1 MNGHFTNQK
10 GQSMFD
16 LPSLTLFIAASWVLI
31 LTPGPDTLYVLTRGI
46 AQGKQAGVISA
57 FGVTLGIFIHTL
69 AAAFGLALVLQTSA
83 LAFLIVKY
91 VGALYLLYLGIKTLK
106 DRSSLTLS
114 SEYEPRQL
122 RILFGQGVLSNVTNP
137 KVALFFLAFLPQFVH
152 PENGYVPMQMI
163 VLGLIFAFFGVI
175 YLSGVGYS
183 AGKVGTW
190 IAQHPRYL
198 KPLRWATG
206 GIFLGLGLR
215 LAFTERQ

>member
-1 MNGHFTNQK
+1 
-10 GQSMFD
+10 MFD
-16 LPSLTLFIAASWVLI
+16 VASLTLFIVASWVLI

-57 FGVTLGIFIHTL
+57 LGVTLGIFVHTL
-69 AAAFGLALVLQTSA
+69 AAAFGLAIVLQTSA

-106 DRSSLTLS
+106 DRSSLTLAP
-114 SEYEPRQL
+114 EHKPRQL
-122 RILFGQGVLSNVTNP
+122 RVLFWQGVLSNVTNP

-152 PENGYVPMQMI
+152 PERGYIPAQMM
-163 VLGLIFAFFGVI
+163 VLGLVFAFFGVI

-183 AGKVGTW
+183 AGRVGMW
-190 IAQHPRYL
+190 ITKHPRYL

-215 LAFTERQ
+215 LAFAERQ